1 MDSLD
6 YEVQCDQRDYAKA
19 QLEVLKQIEAHTNN
33 TRTHCKCI
41 FLNTL
46 VIAVLVIIVAF
57 R

>member
-1 MDSLD
+1 MDYQLQV
-6 YEVQCDQRDYAKA
+6 EQRDYAKA

>member
-6 YEVQCDQRDYAKA
+6 YEVQCEQRDYAKA
-19 QLEVLKQIEAHTNN
+19 QLEVLKQIEAHPNN

-46 VIAVLVIIVAF
+46 VIAVLVIIMAF

>member
-1 MDSLD
+1 MDYQLQV
-6 YEVQCDQRDYAKA
+6 EQRDYAKA

-57 R
+57 SCFW